1 MTKRHNPPTV
11 HPPAGKYSHGVETA
25 SGARLLYV
33 AGQIGARPDGST
45 APTDE
50 AQCDQAWANVK
61 AVLAAAG
68 MGVADVVKFNAYV
81 TRADLIPVYR
91 GARDRALGDVA
102 PPASTLVVVAAL
114 ANPAWV
120 VEIECV
126 AAKGGAAKPASAGGG
141 GRAVAKRGTAKRG
154 AAKGKARRK

>member
-1 MTKRHNPPTV
+1 MLKRHNPATV
-11 HPPAGKYSHGVETA
+11 HPPAGKYSHGVEV
-25 SGARLLYV
+25 SNARFLYV
-33 AGQIGARPDGST
+33 SGQVGAKPDGTT
-45 APTDE
+45 APGDE

-68 MGVADVVKFNAYV
+68 MGVADIVKLNAYI

-91 GARDRALGDVA
+91 AARDRALGTVA

-120 VEIECV
+120 VEIECI
-126 AAKGGAAKPASAGGG
+126 AAKA
-141 GRAVAKRGTAKRG
+141 
-154 AAKGKARRK
+154 